1 MQIAKRAWNRLTG
14 ANDPLKVF
22 LSCSVRPGDAP
33 LVRAVKAFVE
43 NRGFACYTVGREVTL
58 PEQVDDAVRRLMS
71 ECECL
76 IGVAT
81 ERLNATDVAKPT
93 STLRLATPYLL
104 QETAMAFQ
112 AEMPFQI
119 LRADGITLQG
129 VTNRN
134 LYIDIHPALSPKGLI
149 RFKAKRV
156 AVESSL
162 ADLKA
167 KALALRK
174 ARLAGKVKD
183 WIGAG
188 AKVLATGTLGVL
200 GYAGAKSLGRPQ
212 CFGDFYY
219 RDPTCKSC
227 THKQD
232 CKVRKLQMT

>member
-1 MQIAKRAWNRLTG
+1 MQFAKLAWDRVTG
-14 ANDPLKVF
+14 ANDPVKAF

-33 LVRAVKAFVE
+33 LVSAVKAFVE
-43 NRGFACYTVGREVTL
+43 NRGFVCYTVGREVTL

-71 ECECL
+71 GCECL

-129 VTNRN
+129 VANRN
-134 LYIDIHPALSPKGLI
+134 LYIDIHPTLGQTDLV
-149 RFKAKRV
+149 RFKAKRT

-162 ADLKA
+162 ADLKT
-167 KALALRK
+167 KALALRR

-188 AKVLATGTLGVL
+188 AKLIATGALGVAAY
-200 GYAGAKSLGRPQ
+200 GGAKSLFRPQ
-212 CFGDFYY
+212 CFGQFYY
-219 RDPTCKSC
+219 MDPICKPC
-227 THKQD
+227 PHKKD
-232 CKVRKLQMT
+232 CKVRKLQMK

>member
-1 MQIAKRAWNRLTG
+1 VQIAKRAWDRLTG

-22 LSCSVRPGDAP
+22 LSCSVRLGDAP
-33 LVRAVKAFVE
+33 LVKAVKAFVE

-134 LYIDIHPALSPKGLI
+134 LYIDIHPTLSPRGLV
-149 RFKAKRV
+149 RFKANSA

-162 ADLKA
+162 VDLKA

-174 ARLAGKVKD
+174 ARLAGTVKD

-188 AKVLATGTLGVL
+188 AKLIATGALGVAAY
-200 GYAGAKSLGRPQ
+200 GGAKSLSRPQ
-212 CFGDFYY
+212 CFGQFHYM
-219 RDPTCKSC
+219 DPVCKPC
-227 THKQD
+227 RHKQD
-232 CKVRKLQMT
+232 CKVKKLKMK

>member
-1 MQIAKRAWNRLTG
+1 MQFAKLAWDRLTG
-14 ANDPLKVF
+14 ANDPVKAF

-33 LVRAVKAFVE
+33 LVNAVKAFVE
-43 NRGFACYTVGREVTL
+43 NRGFVCYTVGREVTL
-58 PEQVDDAVRRLMS
+58 PEQVDDAVRRLMAG
-71 ECECL
+71 CECL

-81 ERLNATDVAKPT
+81 ERLSATDVAKPT

-134 LYIDIHPALSPKGLI
+134 LYIDIQPTLSPTGVV
-149 RFKAKRV
+149 RFKGKRD
-156 AVESSL
+156 AVEASP
-162 ADLKA
+162 ADLKV
-167 KALALRK
+167 KAVALRR

-188 AKVLATGTLGVL
+188 AKLIATGALGVAAY
-200 GYAGAKSLGRPQ
+200 GGAKSLSRPQ
-212 CFGDFYY
+212 CFGRFYY
-219 RDPTCKSC
+219 LNPVCKPCS
-227 THKQD
+227 HKKD
-232 CKVRKLQMT
+232 CKVRKLQMK